1 MATET
6 TETKPLTISISQI
19 APLIGLDNYNNFA
32 RNVCEIWRRYKP
44 LEFREF
50 ELKLKNAGNN
60 KLANANEMNDIW
72 EMDQLLGTN
81 LIDRIKTINENKD
94 KSSNDMVKMQQ
105 ELTKIIQQQTTI
117 SEQDKTEIAK
127 KICSVTNKNHGIN
140 NEDEIIT
147 QFCKLSNM
155 TIKDNQ
161 GWIDIPLLD
170 SNSSNSL
177 ELSSSIIW
185 KLIGKYDG
193 ITTNDELVEAKMRQN
208 GLFKKIR
215 DYENIQVQLYL
226 HGLGYTKGYLV
237 EGYKNKKNELKIF
250 THEIDYNDYYVK
262 EVILNRLLKFT
273 QFFEKL
279 MLDEEMKTELLKGDN
294 YKTVKKNYEM
304 DYLDIG
310 EIEF

>member
-1 MATET
+1 MATDL
-6 TETKPLTISISQI
+6 TKPLTISISQI
-19 APLIGLDNYNNFA
+19 APLIGLDHYNNFA
-32 RNVCEIWRRYKP
+32 RNVCEIWRRYNP
-44 LEFREF
+44 QEFRDF
-50 ELKLKNAGNN
+50 ELQLKDAGNT

-105 ELTKIIQQQTTI
+105 ELTTYIQQQTTI
-117 SEQDKTEIAK
+117 SEQDKTELAK

-161 GWIDIPLLD
+161 GWVDIPLLD
-170 SNSSNSL
+170 SNASNSL
-177 ELSSSIIW
+177 ELSSSITW

-193 ITTNDELVEAKMRQN
+193 ITTADELVEAKMRQN
-208 GLFKKIR
+208 GLFKKMR

-226 HGLGYTKGYLV
+226 HGLGYCKGYLV
-237 EGYKNKKNELKIF
+237 EGYKNKKNELQIL
-250 THEIDYNDYYVK
+250 THEVDYDDYYVK
-262 EVILNRLLKFT
+262 EVILDRLIKFT
-273 QFFEKL
+273 KFFEKL
-279 MLDEEMKTELLKGDN
+279 MLDENMKKELLKGDN
-294 YKTVKKNYEM
+294 NKTVKKHYEM
-304 DYLDIG
+304 EYLDIG